1 MRLNPQHVVVAARNH
16 VPCRAFPLYV
26 QKERPCILRKNDL
39 VFYMCIC
46 GCLIA
51 AIIVVSFIISGTA
64 GTQVAQTH
72 ITHPAQ
78 AY

>member
-1 MRLNPQHVVVAARNH
+1 
-16 VPCRAFPLYV
+16 
-26 QKERPCILRKNDL
+26 
-39 VFYMCIC
+39 
-46 GCLIA
+46 
-51 AIIVVSFIISGTA
+51 VVSFIISGTA